1 MTWERPPPAG
11 FRRTAAQALPRTVCQ
26 GVGGSNMVRWTLVL
40 IVLAGLLSCEG
51 IFTTS
56 LASPFAGDPSPE
68 EALASGDRSA
78 MEDAY
83 KELKDDAASSSDG
96 DEQLLAGQLA
106 MELSG
111 LSDLLYDVLAD
122 DIDFSQDEAYNQA
135 AIDAAVADLDST
147 YLSEA
152 ASFYALADTNEAD
165 MDATDY
171 LIGGVLLLAAEVE
184 STGTLTAASGDP
196 AFNFLDAYLA
206 TADPADSS
214 YDIVAELRDFC
225 DALS

>member
-1 MTWERPPPAG
+1 
-11 FRRTAAQALPRTVCQ
+11 
-26 GVGGSNMVRWTLVL
+26 MVRWTLVL
-40 IVLAGLLSCEG
+40 IALAGLLACEG

-56 LASPFAGDPSPE
+56 LATPFAGEPTPE
-68 EALASGDRSA
+68 EALASGNRSA

-83 KELKDDAASSSDG
+83 KKMKDDAASSSDG

-111 LSDLLYDVLAD
+111 LSDLFYDVLAD
-122 DIDFSQDEAYNQA
+122 DIDFSKDEAYNQA
-135 AIDAAVADLDST
+135 AIDAAVADLDAG

-152 ASFYALADTNEAD
+152 AAFYSLADANGAD

-184 STGTLTAASGDP
+184 STGTLTAATGDA

-206 TADPADSS
+206 TADPADAS
-214 YDIVAELRDFC
+214 YEIVAELRDFC